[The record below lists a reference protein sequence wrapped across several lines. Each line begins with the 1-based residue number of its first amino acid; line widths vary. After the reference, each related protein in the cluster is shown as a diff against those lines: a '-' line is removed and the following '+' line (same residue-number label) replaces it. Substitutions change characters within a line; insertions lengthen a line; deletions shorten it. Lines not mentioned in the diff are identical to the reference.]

1 MGDTNRLEWIIFQ
14 LLVTSNSRT
23 TDLLE
28 MIAMDRLRPV
38 VAGQAEL
45 QGGKIWRES
54 FLVTEKESRY
64 VSQNIVWIDPDY
76 VPSALLERIVHGG
89 EGIGHVLRASGTTDQ
104 RHMIRNGWR
113 RTEEIVDLFG
123 KPYRLRFAEAGWIPF
138 KEYKLIFPPYKQCG
152 AHILEYFNPDMLRIT
167 MESAL
172 QFTVKEG
179 ELV

>member
-28 MIAMDRLRPV
+28 LIVMDRLLPI
-38 VAGQAEL
+38 VAGQSEL
-45 QGGKIWRES
+45 AGGEIWRES
-54 FLVTEKESRY
+54 FLMTEKDQRY
-64 VSQNIVWIDPDY
+64 VSQNIVRINPNY
-76 VPSALLERIVHGG
+76 VPPALLERIVREG
-89 EGIGHVLRASGTTDQ
+89 EGIGHVLRASGTSDQ
-104 RHMIRNGWR
+104 RQMIRNGWR

-123 KPYRLRFAEAGWIPF
+123 QPYQLSFGEAGWIPF
-138 KEYKLIFPPYKQCG
+138 KEYKLIFPPYEQCG
-152 AHILEYFNPDMLRIT
+152 AHILEYFNPDMLRRT